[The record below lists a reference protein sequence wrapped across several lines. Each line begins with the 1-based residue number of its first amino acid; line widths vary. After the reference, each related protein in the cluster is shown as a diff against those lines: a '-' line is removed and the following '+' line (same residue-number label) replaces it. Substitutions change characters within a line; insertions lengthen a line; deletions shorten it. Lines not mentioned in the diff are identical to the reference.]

1 MDFSSNVFLNASVGA
16 PKFSFGNLGG
26 ATENKATPITN
37 TMSKASTA
45 SVDSTSAF
53 GASTFSFS
61 FGSQPTASSKPSEPE
76 VPKLGDSKE
85 FGFVFKGKSPMK
97 PTTPAPIANADGVE
111 DVSDD
116 ENVLEEE
123 STAYFAPVIPLP
135 DKVEVRTG
143 EEDEE
148 VLYSHRAKLFRF
160 RDSEWRER
168 GLGDVKILQHRQ
180 NGQLR

>member
-1 MDFSSNVFLNASVGA
+1 MLNVSSNDSAGA
-16 PKFSFGNLGG
+16 PKFSFGNLAG
-26 ATENKATPITN
+26 ATQNKATPISN
-37 TMSKASTA
+37 TMSTASTA
-45 SVDSTSAF
+45 SVGSTSAF
-53 GASTFSFS
+53 GSSTFSFS
-61 FGSQPTASSKPSEPE
+61 FGSQPPAAASKPSEPE

-97 PTTPAPIANADGVE
+97 PTTPAPEANPDGVE

-116 ENVLEEE
+116 ENVEEEE

-143 EEDEE
+143 EEDED
-148 VLYSHRAKLFRF
+148 VLYSHRAKLYRF